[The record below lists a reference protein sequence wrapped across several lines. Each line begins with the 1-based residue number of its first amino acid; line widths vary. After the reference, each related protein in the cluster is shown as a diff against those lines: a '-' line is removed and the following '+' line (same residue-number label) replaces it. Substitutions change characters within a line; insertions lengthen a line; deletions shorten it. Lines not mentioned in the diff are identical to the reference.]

1 MSIRNF
7 DKLMRPRSVAVIGA
21 STVPGKVG
29 TFVLRN
35 MVDAG
40 FAGRIFPVNPKYAA
54 VGALQAYP
62 RIDRLPEV
70 PDLAVIATP
79 PAIVPEVV
87 RDLGARGTR
96 AAVVLTAGLGARKQ
110 AMLDAAKPHC
120 LRLLGPNCLGLILP
134 GLGLDASFAHRRALP
149 GGLAFISQSGALC
162 TAVLDWATSRGI
174 GFSVFAS
181 LGDSADIDVGD
192 MLDWLASDAATKAVL
207 LYLEDVRQARK
218 FMSAARAAARNKPV
232 IVVKSGRAPEGARA
246 AASHTGALAG
256 ADEVYDAAFRRAGM
270 LRVVTTEELFDAVET
285 LAYVKPV
292 KGDRLGILTNGG
304 GPGVMAADALVL
316 GGGRLAALDP
326 STIAALDAVLPETWS
341 RANPVDIIGDASGAR
356 YRASIGHLLADPG
369 VDAALVM
376 HAPTATASAVEAA
389 GATVE
394 AAGASTKN
402 VFAVWLGADGVA
414 DARRR
419 FAGGGVP
426 NYATPDQAV
435 TAFLRTVEYRRNQ
448 ASLIETP
455 ASQPEDFKPDVG
467 KARAIVAGALAKG
480 RAMLDETESKDVL
493 AAFGIPVVATAV
505 ARDAEEASRHARSIG
520 YPVALKILS
529 PDITHKTEVGGVA
542 LDLAGETALR
552 EAASAMIERARHLR
566 PDARLGGFSVQAMID
581 RPGAHEIILGLA
593 SDRVFGPVVLF
604 GQGGVA
610 VEVVADKAVGLPPL
624 NMNLAGEIVARTRV
638 AKLLRGYR
646 NRPPADDAAIRQ
658 AICRVGQIA
667 IDLPEVEELD
677 INPLLA
683 DAKGVIA
690 LDARIK
696 IRPIERAVPPA
707 IRPYPRELEERIR
720 LFDGREALIR
730 PIRPEDEP
738 THREF
743 FARLSREDLRLRFF
757 GVPRDLSKS
766 EFARFTQ
773 IDYDREMALI
783 ATAPDAD
790 GKPET
795 LGVVRTIADPDNIVA
810 EFAIIVRSDL
820 KRQGLGRKLLET
832 IIAYQTRRGTS
843 EIRGEVL
850 AENVGMLDLVG
861 ALGFSRK
868 TEAGDV
874 VLVRKALR

>member
-21 STVPGKVG
+21 STAPGKVG
-29 TFVLRN
+29 TLVYRN
-35 MVDAG
+35 LIDAG

-54 VGALQAYP
+54 IGALQAYP
-62 RIDRLPEV
+62 RIDRLPET
-70 PDLAVIATP
+70 PDLAVVATP
-79 PAIVPEVV
+79 PATVPAVV
-87 RDLGARGTR
+87 AELGARGVR
-96 AAVVLTAGLGARKQ
+96 AAVVLTAGLGAAKP
-110 AMLDAAKPHC
+110 AMLEAAKPHC

-134 GLGLDASFAHRRALP
+134 DLGLDASFAHRRALP
-149 GGLAFISQSGALC
+149 GGLAFVSQSGALC

-181 LGDSADIDVGD
+181 LGDSADVDVGD
-192 MLDWLASDAATKAVL
+192 MLDWLASDARTKAVL
-207 LYLEDVRQARK
+207 LYLEDIRQARK

-270 LRVVTTEELFDAVET
+270 LRVVTTEELFGAVET
-285 LAYVKPV
+285 LAHVKPI
-292 KGDRLGILTNGG
+292 KGDALGILTNGG
-304 GPGVMAADALVL
+304 GPGVMAADALAL
-316 GGGRLAALDP
+316 GGGRLAALEP
-326 STIAALDAVLPETWS
+326 ATLGALDAVLPATWS

-389 GATVE
+389 EATVE
-394 AAGASTKN
+394 AAAASKRN

-414 DARRR
+414 EARRR
-419 FAGGGVP
+419 FAAGGVP
-426 NYATPDQAV
+426 NYETPDQAV
-435 TAFLRTVEYRRNQ
+435 AAFLRTIEYRRNQ

-455 ASQPEDFKPDVG
+455 PSQPEDFVPDVSAARRIV
-467 KARAIVAGALAKG
+467 ARALGEG
-480 RAMLDETESKDVL
+480 RAMLNETESKAVL
-493 AAFGIPVVATAV
+493 AAFGIPAVKTAIAEDGDDAARLARAIGFPVV
-505 ARDAEEASRHARSIG
+505 
-520 YPVALKILS
+520 LKILS

-542 LDLAGETALR
+542 LDLGDEAAVR
-552 EAASAMIERARHLR
+552 AAASAMRDRARRLR
-566 PDARLGGFSVQAMID
+566 PEARLGGFSVQAMIS
-581 RPGAHEIILGLA
+581 RPGAHEVILGLA

-610 VEVVADKAVGLPPL
+610 VEVVADKAIGLPPL
-624 NMNLAGEIVARTRV
+624 NLHLAGDIVARTRI

-646 NRPPADDAAIRQ
+646 NRPAADDFGIRQ

-667 IDLPEVEELD
+667 IDLPEVVELD
-677 INPLLA
+677 INPLLV

-696 IRPIERAVPPA
+696 IRPAQQAVPLA
-707 IRPYPRELEERIR
+707 IRPYPKGLEERFR
-720 LFDGREALIR
+720 LRGGQDVLIR

-738 THREF
+738 AHRAF
-743 FARLSREDLRLRFF
+743 FARLSREDIRLRFF

-783 ATAPDAD
+783 ATAPDAE
-790 GKPET
+790 GKAET
-795 LGVVRTIADPDNIVA
+795 LGVARTIADPDNIAA

-820 KRQGLGRKLLET
+820 KGQGLGRKLMEA
-832 IIAYQTRRGTS
+832 IMAYQRQRGTG

-850 AENVGMLDLVG
+850 AENAGMLELVT
-861 ALGFSRK
+861 ALGFSRR

-874 VLVRKALR
+874 VVVRKALR